1 MRWLVITLLFTL
13 SAAALPAKAQM
24 YRWVDEKGNVHFSD
38 KTPGNDAEQ
47 YEPPPIMVM
56 PAGPGG
62 ELKPLKKPDT
72 RQISYKTLVIN
83 TPANDAV
90 FTPDK
95 SDSVQV
101 SLELTPKLNV
111 RHNIALYLNGELHT
125 LAQQL
130 NFTLT
135 GLPRGTHTVSA
146 SVIDK
151 ENKKLITSNSIS
163 FHIQRHHI
171 R

>member
-1 MRWLVITLLFTL
+1 MRWFLITLLFVL
-13 SAAALPAKAQM
+13 SAATLPAKAEM

-38 KTPGNDAEQ
+38 KAPGDDAEK

-56 PAGPGG
+56 PAGPSG
-62 ELKPLKKPDT
+62 ELKPLDKSNT
-72 RQISYKTLVIN
+72 RQIKYKALAIK
-83 TPANDAV
+83 TPVNDAV

-101 SLELTPKLNV
+101 SVELTPKLNAH
-111 RHNIALYLNGELHT
+111 HNIALYLNGELHT
-125 LAQQL
+125 VAKQL
-130 NFTLT
+130 TFTLT

-146 SVIDK
+146 SVMD
-151 ENKKLITSNSIS
+151 EDNKKLISSNSVS